1 MTTWTLC
8 HTLDAMTSAT
18 FETRQTGRWS
28 SCLNFCM
35 RVWAGNEQEGLK
47 KADTLTQ
54 NPEAWASSSACAQ
67 LRNLG
72 SGSHNNNNNNNND
85 NWFSKPVTTKTK
97 NLHLR
102 KYCSTSTYIGSNK
115 RFRIFLVVL
124 AYTQQLLSIT
134 YHTISSLACDS
145 VYFWKFMEYPPVL
158 GSCWTLKLS
167 VERPNGRKKTF
178 PNSLSFP
185 AKQTNKQ
192 TKNKQNKNKINKTA
206 GTWAK
211 MGTPPN

>member
-1 MTTWTLC
+1 
-8 HTLDAMTSAT
+8 
-18 FETRQTGRWS
+18 
-28 SCLNFCM
+28 M
-35 RVWAGNEQEGLK
+35 RVCAGKEHGSLK

-54 NPEAWASSSACAQ
+54 NPEAWASSFACAQ

-72 SGSHNNNNNNNND
+72 SGSHNNNNNNHNIND
-85 NWFSKPVTTKTK
+85 NWISKPVTTKAK
-97 NLHLR
+97 NLHFR
-102 KYCSTSTYIGSNK
+102 KYCSTSTCIGSNK
-115 RFRIFLVVL
+115 RFRIFLAVL
-124 AYTQQLLSIT
+124 AYTQQLLSIN
-134 YHTISSLACDS
+134 YHTISSLACAS

-192 TKNKQNKNKINKTA
+192 ANKKQTIQK
-206 GTWAK
+206 
-211 MGTPPN
+211 